1 MMKKNYFAP
10 DCSII
15 EISTE
20 TLIAQSRG
28 ENLMVGGK
36 DTDNGT
42 TKTNGYTYGDVK
54 ANTVDWDE

>member
-1 MMKKNYFAP
+1 
-10 DCSII
+10 
-15 EISTE
+15 
-20 TLIAQSRG
+20 
-28 ENLMVGGK
+28 MVGGK